1 MTEQTQEKL
10 FVLKASDDVNLGMG
24 IFALVSL
31 GGVFLFRSWEWA
43 FFEIIAQFL
52 TAIFTATA
60 IISPLFLQYREIALY
75 RDKIQITKGLVSKK
89 VETIPLKQIRN
100 PKITKSV
107 KNSGTEV
114 HNLADAGGI
123 ENWNI
128 DNNLEFSFNTEHSQT
143 ITLKAYNFK
152 HDYLRDFL
160 KYFRQTYYGLVSE
173 TSTSSQPTP
182 LENPINQPE
191 AKIDE
196 TENDIL
202 QGIRQ
207 CEYYISEDE
216 KLSQEFYQAM
226 YEAYISVYQ
235 TYTLQVDREGDE
247 LRLQKQD
254 VLQYFSV
261 GNYRYHYFLK
271 DDYLANATQEEKEV
285 ADNLIATSQ
294 KNIDAIKKRIE
305 AYLAVKKQLQEQ
317 KEKYL
322 QRLKIQQL
330 ANRINTLQEKNLA
343 QSSLDDQLSFD
354 AEKVIQLSALTEQLH
369 QSDLRHLSET
379 LKQLAIL
386 SHDKPST

>member
-1 MTEQTQEKL
+1 MTDQTQEKL
-10 FVLKASDDVNLGMG
+10 FILKASDDVNLGMG

-52 TAIFTATA
+52 TAVFTATA

-89 VETIPLKQIRN
+89 VETIPLKQILN

-107 KNSGTEV
+107 KNSGTKV
-114 HNLADAGGI
+114 HNLADVEGI
-123 ENWNI
+123 ENW
-128 DNNLEFSFNTEHSQT
+128 DMENLEFSFDTQSSQT
-143 ITLKAYNFK
+143 ITLKAFNFK
-152 HDYLRDFL
+152 HHYLRDFL
-160 KYFRQTYYGLVSE
+160 KNFRQTYYGLTSE
-173 TSTSSQPTP
+173 TSISSQPTS
-182 LENPINQPE
+182 LEKHLNQPE
-191 AKIDE
+191 VKIDE

-235 TYTLQVDREGDE
+235 THTLQVDREGDE

-254 VLQYFSV
+254 VLQYFSM
-261 GNYRYHYFLK
+261 GNYKYHYFLK
-271 DDYLANATQEEKEV
+271 KDYLVNATQEEKEV

-305 AYLAVKKQLQEQ
+305 AYSTVKKQLQEQ
-317 KEKYL
+317 QEKYL

-379 LKQLAIL
+379 LKQLALL

>member
-1 MTEQTQEKL
+1 MTDQTQEKL

-52 TAIFTATA
+52 TATFAATA
-60 IISPLFLQYREIALY
+60 IISPLFLQYREIVLY

-89 VETIPLKQIRN
+89 VETIPLNQILN

-107 KNSGTEV
+107 KNSGAKV
-114 HNLADAGGI
+114 HNLADVGGI
-123 ENWNI
+123 ENW
-128 DNNLEFSFNTEHSQT
+128 DMENLEFSFDTQSSQT
-143 ITLKAYNFK
+143 ITLKAFNFK
-152 HDYLRDFL
+152 HHYLREFL
-160 KYFRQTYYGLVSE
+160 KYFRQTYYGLLPQAP
-173 TSTSSQPTP
+173 TSSQPTS
-182 LENPINQPE
+182 LEKPINQAE
-191 AKIDE
+191 TNIDE
-196 TENDIL
+196 TENNIL

-207 CEYYISEDE
+207 CEHYISEDE
-216 KLSQEFYQAM
+216 KLSREFYQAM
-226 YEAYISVYQ
+226 YEAYISAYQ
-235 TYTLQVDREGDE
+235 THTLQVDREGDE

-261 GNYRYHYFLK
+261 GNYTYHYFLK
-271 DDYLANATQEEKEV
+271 DSYLPNATQEEKEV
-285 ADNLIATSQ
+285 AENLIATSQ
-294 KNIDAIKKRIE
+294 KNIDTIKKRIE
-305 AYLAVKKQLQEQ
+305 AYLSVKKQLEEQ

-330 ANRINTLQEKNLA
+330 ANRISTLQEKNLA

-379 LKQLAIL
+379 LRQLAIL